1 MYGYNYYQ
9 PMDNLN
15 QLKAQ
20 QQSSPIWVQGE
31 AAAKSYPVAP
41 GNTVLLMDSEQ
52 SRFFIKTTDQS
63 GMPMPL
69 RIFEFNEVTQNAP
82 VSAPSLDTSQ
92 FVTRDELQE
101 MLANLPTCKCK
112 KKKEEMTDESPV

>member
-20 QQSSPIWVQGE
+20 QPAVFPPWVAGING
-31 AAAKSYPVAP
+31 AKNFPTAP
-41 GNTVLLMDSEQ
+41 NVPVLLMDSEQ

-63 GMPMPL
+63 GMPLPL
-69 RIFEFNEVTQNAP
+69 RIFEFTEVTNTPAAP
-82 VSAPSLDTSQ
+82 ELDTKN
-92 FVTRDELQE
+92 FVTREELQE
-101 MLANLPTCKCK
+101 ILANLPTCKCK
-112 KKKEEMTDESPV
+112 KKKEDVENESPV

>member
-1 MYGYNYYQ
+1 MYGYNGYY

-52 SRFFIKTTDQS
+52 SRFFMKTTDQS
-63 GMPMPL
+63 GMPLPL
-69 RIFEFNEVTQNAP
+69 RIFEFTEVTNIPAAP
-82 VSAPSLDTSQ
+82 VMDTSQ
-92 FVTRDELQE
+92 FVRRDELQE
-101 MLANLPTCKCK
+101 ILANLPTCKCK
-112 KKKEEMTDESPV
+112 KKKEEMTDESFV

>member
-1 MYGYNYYQ
+1 MYGYNGYY

-15 QLKAQ
+15 QLKA

-52 SRFFIKTTDQS
+52 SRFYMKTTDPS
-63 GMPMPL
+63 GMPLPL
-69 RIFEFNEVTQNAP
+69 RIFEFNEVTNTPAAP
-82 VSAPSLDTSQ
+82 ELDTKN

-101 MLANLPTCKCK
+101 ILANLPTCKCR
-112 KKKEEMTDESPV
+112 KKKEDTEDESPV

>member
-20 QQSSPIWVQGE
+20 QQSGPIWVQGE

-52 SRFFIKTTDQS
+52 SRFFMKTTDQS

-69 RIFEFNEVTQNAP
+69 RIFEFKEVTNTTAAP
-82 VSAPSLDTSQ
+82 VMDTSQ
-92 FVTRDELQE
+92 FVRRDELQE
-101 MLANLPTCKCK
+101 ILANLQTCKCR
-112 KKKEEMTDESPV
+112 KKKEDVENESAV

>member
-1 MYGYNYYQ
+1 MYGYGYY

-20 QQSSPIWVQGE
+20 QQSGPIWVQGE

-52 SRFFIKTTDQS
+52 SRFFMKTTDQS
-63 GMPMPL
+63 GMPLPL
-69 RIFEFNEVTQNAP
+69 RVFEFKEVAQNAP
-82 VSAPSLDTSQ
+82 VSAPSFDPNK
-92 FVTRDELQE
+92 FVTREEFEELR
-101 MLANLPTCKCK
+101 ANLPRCKCK
-112 KKKEEMTDESPV
+112 KKEEVEDESPV

>member
-1 MYGYNYYQ
+1 MYGYNGYY

-15 QLKAQ
+15 QLKA

-52 SRFFIKTTDQS
+52 SRFYMKTTDPS
-63 GMPMPL
+63 GMPLPL
-69 RIFEFNEVTQNAP
+69 RTFEFKEVAQNAP
-82 VSAPSLDTSQ
+82 VSPPCFDPSK
-92 FVTRDELQE
+92 FVTKEELSE
-101 MLANLPTCKCK
+101 MLANLPTCKCR
-112 KKKEEMTDESPV
+112 KKKEDTEDESPV

>member
-41 GNTVLLMDSEQ
+41 GSTVLLMDSEQ
-52 SRFFIKTTDQS
+52 SRFFMKTTDQS
-63 GMPMPL
+63 GMPLPL
-69 RIFEFNEVTQNAP
+69 RIFEFKEVAQNAP
-82 VSAPSLDTSQ
+82 ISTPSVDTSK
-92 FVTRDELQE
+92 FVTKDELSE
-101 MLANLPTCKCK
+101 ILANLPTCKCR
-112 KKKEEMTDESPV
+112 KKKEDVEDESAV